1 MPSIVST
8 QTPSA
13 SAEPF
18 EYRSV
23 EVLKGVGPGVAAK
36 LEKLGI
42 YRVQDLLFHLPL
54 RYEDRTRV
62 VPMGSLQHGQHAVI
76 EGVIEHAEVRYGG
89 KRRGGRGGRSLLCH
103 IADGTGSV
111 LMRFFYFN
119 STQQANLASGVRVRC
134 YGEARFN
141 NQRIEMVHPEYRRL
155 LDGQAAAVEETMT
168 PVYAKTEGVHQAL
181 LRNLIDQVLHKFD
194 GEKLEEYVP
203 DALLK
208 KYCFP
213 DLHQAVQM
221 LHHPSPDTSLDKLE
235 QCKHPAQQR
244 MIFEEL
250 LAHQLSLMSVRQRVK
265 KEQADPLP
273 LDAKQ
278 FDVFRQRL
286 DFDLTSAQQAVIG
299 EILHDVAKTSPMMR
313 LLQGDVGSGK
323 TVVAA
328 FAVLAAISSGKQAV
342 VMAPT
347 EILVRQHF
355 ESLIPLAE
363 ASGARLAVLTGRDKG
378 KARKKLLEALAEG
391 KDKGRLRQNKLK
403 AIKDAGVHIIVG
415 THALFQDDVEFNKLR
430 LIIIDEQHR
439 FGVHQRLALKEKGRF
454 DGGIPHQ
461 LIMTA
466 TPIPRSLA
474 MTAYADLDYSVID
487 ALPSGRKPVST
498 VVVSEQRRQEVLGRV
513 ASACA
518 GGEQA
523 YWVCTLVEESEV
535 LQCQAAEETASV
547 LQQSLPELSIGLVH
561 GRMKQEQKNAV
572 VDHFKQGDINLLV
585 ATTVIEVGV
594 DVPNASLMVIENA
607 ERLGLAQLHQLR
619 GRVGRGVKQS
629 ACVLIYS
636 SPLSQRGKQRLAILR
651 ETSSGFVIAQKDLE
665 MRGPGEV
672 LGTRQTGLMQM
683 RIADIVRDT
692 SWLSEV
698 NAASRYMLQNKPAM
712 VKPLIRRWLG
722 RADRYGAV

>member
-1 MPSIVST
+1 MSSTVST
-8 QTPSA
+8 QTRPTA
-13 SAEPF
+13 KEPF
-18 EYRSV
+18 EYQSV

-36 LEKLGI
+36 LEKLGV

-62 VPMGSLQHGQHAVI
+62 VPMGALQHGQHAVV

-103 IADGTGSV
+103 VADGTGSI
-111 LMRFFYFN
+111 LLRFFYFN
-119 STQQANLASGVRVRC
+119 STQQANLTAGVRVRC

-141 NQRIEMVHPEYRRL
+141 NHRIEMVHPEYRRL
-155 LDGQAAAVEETMT
+155 LDAQAAAVEETMT

-181 LRNLIDQVLHKFD
+181 LRNLIDQVLNRLN
-194 GEKLEEYVP
+194 GERLQEYVP
-203 DALLK
+203 DVLLK
-208 KYCFP
+208 KHGFP
-213 DLHQAVQM
+213 NLLQAIQM
-221 LHHPSPDTSLDKLE
+221 LHHPSPDTSLEQLE

-265 KEQADPLP
+265 KEEAVPLP
-273 LDAKQ
+273 LDVTQ
-278 FDVFRQRL
+278 LDVFKRRL
-286 DFDLTSAQQAVIG
+286 DFDLTQAQQTVIA
-299 EILHDVAKTSPMMR
+299 EILHDMAKASPMMR

-328 FAVLAAISSGKQAV
+328 CAVLAASGSKKQAAI
-342 VMAPT
+342 MAPT
-347 EILVRQHF
+347 EILAEQLF
-355 ESLIPLAE
+355 ENFCHWFSAKDC
-363 ASGARLAVLTGRDKG
+363 VLLT
-378 KARKKLLEALAEG
+378 G
-391 KDKGRLRQNKLK
+391 KDKGRLRQSKLE
-403 AIKDAGVHIIVG
+403 AIKEAKVHVIVG
-415 THALFQDDVEFNKLR
+415 THALFQEDVEFKELS
-430 LIIIDEQHR
+430 LIIVDEQHR
-439 FGVHQRLALKEKGRF
+439 FGVHQRLALKDKGRF
-454 DGGIPHQ
+454 DGSIPHQ

-513 ASACA
+513 AGACA
-518 GGEQA
+518 SGEQA
-523 YWVCTLVEESEV
+523 YWVCTLVEESEA
-535 LQCQAAEETASV
+535 LQCQAAEETASL
-547 LQQSLPELSIGLVH
+547 LQQALPELSIGLVH
-561 GRMKQEQKNAV
+561 GRMKQQQKNEV

-619 GRVGRGVKQS
+619 GRVGRGEKQS
-629 ACVLIYS
+629 ACVLMYS
-636 SPLSQRGKQRLAILR
+636 SPLSERGKQRLAILR
-651 ETSSGFVIAQKDLE
+651 ETNSGFVIAQKDLE
-665 MRGPGEV
+665 MRGPGEL

-683 RIADIVRDT
+683 RIADIVRDE
-692 SWLSEV
+692 SWLNEV
-698 NAASRYMLQNKPAM
+698 SAASRYILHNHLDR

-722 RADRYGAV
+722 LADRYGAV

>member
-1 MPSIVST
+1 MSSTIST
-8 QTPSA
+8 QTPST
-13 SAEPF
+13 SEEPF
-18 EYRSV
+18 EYQSV

-111 LMRFFYFN
+111 LLRFFYFN
-119 STQQANLASGVRVRC
+119 SNQQANLSNGVRVRC

-141 NQRIEMVHPEYRRL
+141 NHRIEMVHPEYRRL
-155 LDGQAAAVEETMT
+155 LDEQTAAVEETMT

-181 LRNLIDQVLHKFD
+181 LRNLIDQVLHKLD

-203 DALLK
+203 DALLR
-208 KYCFP
+208 KYSFP
-213 DLHQAVQM
+213 NLLQAVQM
-221 LHHPSPDTSLDKLE
+221 LHHPSPDTPLHQLE
-235 QCKHPAQQR
+235 QCRHPAQQR

-250 LAHQLSLMSVRQRVK
+250 LAHQLSLMQLRQRVR
-265 KEQADPLP
+265 KEQAEPLR

-278 FDVFRQRL
+278 LDVFRQRL
-286 DFDLTSAQQAVIG
+286 DFDLTSSQQTVIA
-299 EILHDVAKTSPMMR
+299 EILDDVAKASPMMR

-328 FAVLAAISSGKQAV
+328 CAVLAAINSKKQAAI
-342 VMAPT
+342 MAPT
-347 EILVRQHF
+347 EILAEQLLVNF
-355 ESLIPLAE
+355 CNWFSAKDCVSL
-363 ASGARLAVLTGRDKG
+363 T
-378 KARKKLLEALAEG
+378 G
-391 KDKGRLRQNKLK
+391 KDKGRLRQSKLT
-403 AIKDAGVHIIVG
+403 AIKNADVHVIIG
-415 THALFQDDVEFNKLR
+415 THALFQDDVEFNKLC
-430 LIIIDEQHR
+430 LIIVDEQHR
-439 FGVHQRLALKEKGRF
+439 FGVHQRLALKDKGRF

-474 MTAYADLDYSVID
+474 MTAYADLDYSVIGE
-487 ALPSGRKPVST
+487 LPPGRKPVST
-498 VVVSEQRRQEVLGRV
+498 VVVSERRRQEVLDRV

-518 GGEQA
+518 SGEQA

-561 GRMKQEQKNAV
+561 GRMKQEQKNTV
-572 VDHFKQGDINLLV
+572 VGHFKQGDINLLV

-619 GRVGRGVKQS
+619 GRVGRGIKQS

-636 SPLSQRGKQRLAILR
+636 SPLSERGRQRLAILR
-651 ETSSGFVIAQKDLE
+651 ETNSGFVIAQKDLE

-683 RIADIVRDT
+683 RIADIIRDA
-692 SWLSEV
+692 SWLDEV
-698 NAASRYMLQNKPAM
+698 SAASRYILQNHLDV

-722 RADRYGAV
+722 RADRYGDV

>member
-1 MPSIVST
+1 MSSTIST
-8 QTPSA
+8 QTPST
-13 SAEPF
+13 SEEPF
-18 EYRSV
+18 EYQSV

-111 LMRFFYFN
+111 LLRFFYFN
-119 STQQANLASGVRVRC
+119 SNQQANLSNGVRVRC

-141 NQRIEMVHPEYRRL
+141 NHRIEMVHPEYRRL
-155 LDGQAAAVEETMT
+155 LDEQTAAVEETMT

-181 LRNLIDQVLHKFD
+181 LRNLIDQVLHKLD

-203 DALLK
+203 DALLR
-208 KYCFP
+208 KYSFP
-213 DLHQAVQM
+213 NLLQAVQM
-221 LHHPSPDTSLDKLE
+221 LHHPSPDTPLHQLE
-235 QCKHPAQQR
+235 QCRHPAQQR

-250 LAHQLSLMSVRQRVK
+250 LAHQLSLMQLRQRVR
-265 KEQADPLP
+265 KEQAEPLR

-278 FDVFRQRL
+278 LDVFRQRL
-286 DFDLTSAQQAVIG
+286 DFDLTSSQQTVIA
-299 EILHDVAKTSPMMR
+299 EILDDVAKASPMMR

-328 FAVLAAISSGKQAV
+328 CAVLAAINSKKQAAI
-342 VMAPT
+342 MAPT
-347 EILVRQHF
+347 EILAEQLLVNF
-355 ESLIPLAE
+355 CNWFSAKDCVSL
-363 ASGARLAVLTGRDKG
+363 T
-378 KARKKLLEALAEG
+378 G
-391 KDKGRLRQNKLK
+391 KDKGRLRQSKLT
-403 AIKDAGVHIIVG
+403 AIKNADVHVIIG
-415 THALFQDDVEFNKLR
+415 THALFQDDVEFNKLC
-430 LIIIDEQHR
+430 LIIVDEQHR
-439 FGVHQRLALKEKGRF
+439 FGVHQRLALKDKGRF

-474 MTAYADLDYSVID
+474 MTAYADLDYSVIGE
-487 ALPSGRKPVST
+487 LPPGRKPVST
-498 VVVSEQRRQEVLGRV
+498 VVVSERRRQEVLDRV

-518 GGEQA
+518 SGEQA

-561 GRMKQEQKNAV
+561 GRMKQEQKNTV
-572 VDHFKQGDINLLV
+572 VGHFKQGDINLLV

-619 GRVGRGVKQS
+619 GRVGRGIKQS

-636 SPLSQRGKQRLAILR
+636 SPLSERGRQRLAILR
-651 ETSSGFVIAQKDLE
+651 ETNSGFVIAQKDLE

-683 RIADIVRDT
+683 RIADIVRDA
-692 SWLSEV
+692 SWLDEV
-698 NAASRYMLQNKPAM
+698 SDASRYILKYHLDV

-722 RADRYGAV
+722 RADRYGDV

>member
-1 MPSIVST
+1 MSSTIST
-8 QTPSA
+8 QTPST
-13 SAEPF
+13 SEEPF
-18 EYRSV
+18 EYQSV

-111 LMRFFYFN
+111 LLRFFYFN
-119 STQQANLASGVRVRC
+119 SNQQANLSNGVRVRC

-141 NQRIEMVHPEYRRL
+141 NHRIEMVHPEYRRL
-155 LDGQAAAVEETMT
+155 LDEQTAAVEETMT

-181 LRNLIDQVLHKFD
+181 LRNLIDQVLHKLD

-203 DALLK
+203 DALLR
-208 KYCFP
+208 KYSFP
-213 DLHQAVQM
+213 NLLQAVQM
-221 LHHPSPDTSLDKLE
+221 LHHPSPDTPLHQLE
-235 QCKHPAQQR
+235 QCRHPAQQR

-250 LAHQLSLMSVRQRVK
+250 LAHQLSLMQLRQRVR
-265 KEQADPLP
+265 KEQAEPLR

-278 FDVFRQRL
+278 LDVFRQRL
-286 DFDLTSAQQAVIG
+286 DFDLTSSQQTVIA
-299 EILHDVAKTSPMMR
+299 EILDDVAKASPMMR

-328 FAVLAAISSGKQAV
+328 CAVLAAINSKKQAAI
-342 VMAPT
+342 MAPT
-347 EILVRQHF
+347 EILAEQLLVNF
-355 ESLIPLAE
+355 CNWFSAKDCVSL
-363 ASGARLAVLTGRDKG
+363 T
-378 KARKKLLEALAEG
+378 G
-391 KDKGRLRQNKLK
+391 KDKGRLRQSKLT
-403 AIKDAGVHIIVG
+403 AIKNADVHVIIG
-415 THALFQDDVEFNKLR
+415 THALFQDDVEFNKLC
-430 LIIIDEQHR
+430 LIIVDEQHR
-439 FGVHQRLALKEKGRF
+439 FGVHQRLALKDKGRF

-474 MTAYADLDYSVID
+474 MTAYADLDYSVIGE
-487 ALPSGRKPVST
+487 LPPGRKPVST
-498 VVVSEQRRQEVLGRV
+498 VVVSERRRQEVLDRV

-518 GGEQA
+518 SGEQA

-572 VDHFKQGDINLLV
+572 VGHFKQGDINLLV

-619 GRVGRGVKQS
+619 GRVGRGIKQS

-636 SPLSQRGKQRLAILR
+636 SPLSERGRQRLAILR
-651 ETSSGFVIAQKDLE
+651 ETNSGFVIAQKDLE

-683 RIADIVRDT
+683 RIADIIRDA
-692 SWLSEV
+692 SWLDEV
-698 NAASRYMLQNKPAM
+698 SAASRYILQNHLDV

-722 RADRYGAV
+722 RADRYGDV

>member
-1 MPSIVST
+1 MSSTIST
-8 QTPSA
+8 QTPST
-13 SAEPF
+13 SEEPF
-18 EYRSV
+18 EYQSV

-111 LMRFFYFN
+111 LLRFFYFN
-119 STQQANLASGVRVRC
+119 SNQQANLSNGVRVRC

-141 NQRIEMVHPEYRRL
+141 NHRIEMVHPEYRRL
-155 LDGQAAAVEETMT
+155 LDEQTAAVEETMT

-181 LRNLIDQVLHKFD
+181 LRNLIDQVLHKLD

-203 DALLK
+203 DALLR
-208 KYCFP
+208 KYSFP
-213 DLHQAVQM
+213 NLLQAVQM
-221 LHHPSPDTSLDKLE
+221 LHHPSPDTPLHQLE
-235 QCKHPAQQR
+235 QCRHPAQQR

-250 LAHQLSLMSVRQRVK
+250 LAHQLSLMQLRQRVR
-265 KEQADPLP
+265 KEQAEPLR

-278 FDVFRQRL
+278 LDVFRQRL
-286 DFDLTSAQQAVIG
+286 DFDLTSSQQTVIA
-299 EILHDVAKTSPMMR
+299 EILDDVAKASPMMR

-328 FAVLAAISSGKQAV
+328 CAVLAAINSKKQAAI
-342 VMAPT
+342 MAPT
-347 EILVRQHF
+347 EILAEQLLVNF
-355 ESLIPLAE
+355 CNWFSAKDCVSL
-363 ASGARLAVLTGRDKG
+363 T
-378 KARKKLLEALAEG
+378 G
-391 KDKGRLRQNKLK
+391 KDKGRLRQSKLT
-403 AIKDAGVHIIVG
+403 AIKNADVHVIIG
-415 THALFQDDVEFNKLR
+415 THALFQDDVEFNKLC
-430 LIIIDEQHR
+430 LIIVDEQHR
-439 FGVHQRLALKEKGRF
+439 FGVHQRLALKDKGRF

-474 MTAYADLDYSVID
+474 MTAYADLDYSVIGE
-487 ALPSGRKPVST
+487 LPPGRKPVST
-498 VVVSEQRRQEVLGRV
+498 VVVSERRRQEVLDRV

-518 GGEQA
+518 SGEQA

-561 GRMKQEQKNAV
+561 GRMKQEQKNTV
-572 VDHFKQGDINLLV
+572 VGHFKQGDINLLV

-619 GRVGRGVKQS
+619 GRVGRGIKQS

-636 SPLSQRGKQRLAILR
+636 SPLSERGRQRLAILR
-651 ETSSGFVIAQKDLE
+651 ETNSGFVIAQKDLE

-683 RIADIVRDT
+683 RIADIVRDA
-692 SWLSEV
+692 SWLDEV
-698 NAASRYMLQNKPAM
+698 SAASRYILQNHLDA

-722 RADRYGAV
+722 RADRYGDV

>member
-1 MPSIVST
+1 MAPTVST
-8 QTPSA
+8 RTQTTSA
-13 SAEPF
+13 QAL
-18 EYRSV
+18 EYQSV
-23 EVLKGVGPGVAAK
+23 EVLRGVGPAVAAK

-62 VPMGSLQHGQHAVI
+62 IAMGSLQHGQHAVI

-89 KRRGGRGGRSLLCH
+89 KRRGGRSGRSLLCH
-103 IADGTGSV
+103 VADGTGSV
-111 LMRFFYFN
+111 LLRFFYFN
-119 STQQANLASGVRVRC
+119 AAQQANLVQGVRLRC

-141 NQRIEMVHPEYRRL
+141 NHRVEMVHPEYRRL
-155 LDGQAAAVEETMT
+155 FEQAAAETEETMT
-168 PVYAKTEGVHQAL
+168 PVYPRTEGVHQAL
-181 LRNLIDQVLHKFD
+181 LRDLVDQVLLKLD
-194 GEKLEEYVP
+194 ARKLEEYVP
-203 DALLK
+203 DAILN
-208 KYCFP
+208 KYGFP
-213 DLHQAVQM
+213 QLSQALQV
-221 LHHPSPDTSLDKLE
+221 LHHPSPDTSLQQLE

-250 LAHQLSLMSVRQRVK
+250 LAHQLSLMQLRQRVQQ
-265 KEQADPLP
+265 ERAEPLRLENAR
-273 LDAKQ
+273 LDQ
-278 FDVFRQRL
+278 FRQQL
-286 DFDLTSAQQAVIG
+286 DFELTSAQQTVIA
-299 EILHDVAKTSPMMR
+299 EILDDLARPAPMMR

-328 FAVLAAISSGKQAV
+328 CTVLAAVSAGKQAA

-347 EILVRQHF
+347 EILADQLYTNFRNWF
-355 ESLIPLAE
+355 SAKDC
-363 ASGARLAVLTGRDKG
+363 VLLT
-378 KARKKLLEALAEG
+378 G
-391 KDKGRLRQNKLK
+391 KDKGRLRQSKLD
-403 AIKDAGVHIIVG
+403 AIKKAEVHVVIG
-415 THALFQDDVEFNKLR
+415 THALFQQDVAFNHLS
-430 LIIIDEQHR
+430 LVIVDEQHR
-439 FGVHQRLALKEKGRF
+439 FGVHQRLALKEKGHP

-487 ALPSGRKPVST
+487 ALPAGRKPVST
-498 VVVSEQRRQEVLGRV
+498 VVVSEQRRQEVLDRV
-513 ASACA
+513 AGACA
-518 GGEQA
+518 AGEQA
-523 YWVCTLVEESEV
+523 YWVCTLVEESEA
-535 LQCQAAEETASV
+535 LQCQAAEETART

-561 GRMKQEQKNAV
+561 GRMKQDQKNRV

-619 GRVGRGVKQS
+619 GRVGRGEKQS

-636 SPLSQRGKQRLAILR
+636 PPLSERGKQRLGVLR
-651 ETSSGFVIAQKDLE
+651 ETGSGFVIAQKDLE

-683 RIADIVRDT
+683 RIADIVRDE
-692 SWLSEV
+692 SWLAEV
-698 NAASRYMLQNKPAM
+698 NAASRYLLQHHPD
-712 VKPLIRRWLG
+712 VIQPLIQRWLG

>member
-1 MPSIVST
+1 MSSTIST
-8 QTPSA
+8 QTPST
-13 SAEPF
+13 SEEPF
-18 EYRSV
+18 EYQSV

-89 KRRGGRGGRSLLCH
+89 KRRGGRGGRSLICH

-111 LMRFFYFN
+111 LLRFFYFN
-119 STQQANLASGVRVRC
+119 SNQQANLSNGVRVRC

-141 NQRIEMVHPEYRRL
+141 NHRIEMVHPEYRRL
-155 LDGQAAAVEETMT
+155 LDEQTAAVEETMT

-181 LRNLIDQVLHKFD
+181 LRNLIDQVLHKLD

-203 DALLK
+203 DALLR
-208 KYCFP
+208 KYSFP
-213 DLHQAVQM
+213 NLLQAVQM
-221 LHHPSPDTSLDKLE
+221 LHHPSPDTPLHQLE
-235 QCKHPAQQR
+235 QCRHPAQQR

-250 LAHQLSLMSVRQRVK
+250 LAHQLSLMQLRQRVR
-265 KEQADPLP
+265 KEQAEPLR

-278 FDVFRQRL
+278 LDVFRQRL
-286 DFDLTSAQQAVIG
+286 DFDLTSSQQTVIA
-299 EILHDVAKTSPMMR
+299 EILDDVAKASPMMR

-328 FAVLAAISSGKQAV
+328 CAVLAAINSKKQAAI
-342 VMAPT
+342 MAPT
-347 EILVRQHF
+347 EILAEQLLVNF
-355 ESLIPLAE
+355 CNWFSAKDCVSL
-363 ASGARLAVLTGRDKG
+363 T
-378 KARKKLLEALAEG
+378 G
-391 KDKGRLRQNKLK
+391 KDKGRLRQSKLT
-403 AIKDAGVHIIVG
+403 AIKNADVHVIIG
-415 THALFQDDVEFNKLR
+415 THALFQDDVEFNKLC
-430 LIIIDEQHR
+430 LIIVDEQHR
-439 FGVHQRLALKEKGRF
+439 FGVHQRLALKDKGRF

-474 MTAYADLDYSVID
+474 MTAYADLDYSVIGE
-487 ALPSGRKPVST
+487 LPPGRKPVST
-498 VVVSEQRRQEVLGRV
+498 VVVSERRRQEVLDRV

-518 GGEQA
+518 SGEQA

-572 VDHFKQGDINLLV
+572 VGHFKQGDINLLV

-619 GRVGRGVKQS
+619 GRVGRGIKQS

-636 SPLSQRGKQRLAILR
+636 SPLSERGRQRLAILR
-651 ETSSGFVIAQKDLE
+651 ETNSGFVIAQKDLE

-683 RIADIVRDT
+683 RIADIVRDA
-692 SWLSEV
+692 SWLDEV
-698 NAASRYMLQNKPAM
+698 SDASRYILKYHLDV